1 MPGNDVSFVVCSA
14 LSAAGL
20 AIALLTAWKKT
31 RTGRHF
37 RRATAIAGW
46 ALVPIGLHLT
56 GLVGVFGTIG
66 VEFGKWAAKLVFSM
80 QVWTGFA
87 VLAVGVLLMAIAR
100 LTGGR
105 GRKAKRGKGKSKG
118 VDAGTAAGPA
128 APEASKPAGALP
140 AEKRAAQPAS
150 GSKSSGD
157 GEGEDFSEIEE
168 ILKRRGI

>member
-87 VLAVGVLLMAIAR
+87 VLAVGVLLMVIAR

-105 GRKAKRGKGKSKG
+105 GRKAKRSKG

-150 GSKSSGD
+150 SSKSSGD